1 MEVRTVKLLRKED
14 GQSKGCGFLKFSS
27 KGDRDDC
34 LSLDG
39 EKFEENRISLSLP
52 NKR

>member
-1 MEVRTVKLLRKED
+1 MRFPE
-14 GQSKGCGFLKFSS
+14 GGSKGCGFLKFSC
-27 KGDRDDC
+27 KGDRDGC

-39 EKFEENRISLSLP
+39 EKFEENRISLTLP